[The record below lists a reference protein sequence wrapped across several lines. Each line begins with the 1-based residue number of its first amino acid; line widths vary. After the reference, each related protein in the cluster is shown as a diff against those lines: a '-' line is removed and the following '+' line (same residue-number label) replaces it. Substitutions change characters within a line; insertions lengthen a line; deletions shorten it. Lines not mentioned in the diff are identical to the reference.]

1 MAAILRLAEYLE
13 RGRNSNITD
22 VIITR
27 VENQLRIT
35 LIANQYPTV
44 ELWQANQNALPLMEK
59 VYQKGV
65 TMTDF
70 LPLKTALYEP

>member
-1 MAAILRLAEYLE
+1 MAAILGLAEYLE

-22 VIITR
+22 VIITWD
-27 VENQLRIT
+27 ENQIRIT

-44 ELWQANQNALPLMEK
+44 ELWHTNRNALPLMEE

-65 TMTDF
+65 TMTGF
-70 LPLKTALYEP
+70 LPL

>member
-22 VIITR
+22 VIITWD
-27 VENQLRIT
+27 ENQLRIT

-44 ELWQANQNALPLMEK
+44 ELWQANRNALPLMEE

-70 LPLKTALYEP
+70 LPLKTA

>member
-13 RGRNSNITD
+13 RGRNSNKPD
-22 VIITR
+22 VIITWD
-27 VENQLRIT
+27 ENQLRNT

-44 ELWQANQNALPLMEK
+44 ELWQANRNALPLMEE

-70 LPLKTALYEP
+70 LPP

>member
-1 MAAILRLAEYLE
+1 MAAILRLAECLE
-13 RGRNSNITD
+13 RGRKSNITN
-22 VIITR
+22 VIITWD
-27 VENQLRIT
+27 ENQLRIT

-44 ELWQANQNALPLMEK
+44 ELWQANRNALPLMEE

>member
-1 MAAILRLAEYLE
+1 MAAILRLAVYLE

-22 VIITR
+22 VIITWD
-27 VENQLRIT
+27 ENQLRIT

-44 ELWQANQNALPLMEK
+44 ELWQANRNALPLMEE

-70 LPLKTALYEP
+70 LPLKTA